1 MLTSSAINLTSLSV
15 MSAHL
20 SIWYPD
26 AMTQEDKDAIYGK
39 AKREEI
45 EARKHLTFLRE
56 KIASLAKALRGLS
69 NLLDSS
75 PQLIHFEG
83 DEFVV
88 FSPVES
94 RRKLEEFRKTD
105 FDGERIAALLREF
118 EEGRLQ
124 YEKAEKKVK
133 ELEG

>member
-1 MLTSSAINLTSLSV
+1 
-15 MSAHL
+15 
-20 SIWYPD
+20 
-26 AMTQEDKDAIYGK
+26 MTQEDKDAIYGK

-45 EARKHLTFLRE
+45 EARKHLTFIRE
-56 KIASLAKALRGLS
+56 KIAAVAKALRGLS
-69 NLLDSS
+69 NLLDSN

-83 DEFVV
+83 DEFAV

-105 FDGERIAALLREF
+105 FDGEKIAALLREF
-118 EEGRLQ
+118 EEARLQ